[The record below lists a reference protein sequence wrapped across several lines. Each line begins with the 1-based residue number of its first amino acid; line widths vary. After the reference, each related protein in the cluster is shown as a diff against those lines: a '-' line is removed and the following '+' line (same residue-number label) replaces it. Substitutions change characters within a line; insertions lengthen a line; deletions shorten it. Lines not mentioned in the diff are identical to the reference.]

1 MKDACSPWRI
11 LGAPLSNESQIWR
24 STDLIC
30 RDWYVSY
37 SFPGVHFQCDN
48 TQHLFVQN
56 ASAAIWTHDLW
67 LGARGI
73 IHRESTRSYEAFK
86 MSAPRADPAP
96 TADYLAAS
104 KGPQILVFVIV
115 FPALALMIVALR
127 LYTRIHVVR
136 KPSHEDFAI
145 TLAMVELLLDTLR
158 S

>member
-30 RDWYVSY
+30 RDSY
-37 SFPGVHFQCDN
+37 SVPGVHFQCDN

-56 ASAAIWTHDLW
+56 ASAIWTHDLW

-73 IHRESTRSYEAFK
+73 IHRESTRSCEAIK
-86 MSAPRADPAP
+86 MSASRADPAP